1 MADRDA
7 PTELLL
13 VRHGEAD
20 SNRDGRFGGWSP
32 VPLTERGR
40 RQAQA
45 AAAELAT
52 RAPVAIISS
61 DVARAVETAAPI
73 ALALGLE
80 PRLEPGLRERSL
92 GIFDGLAF
100 TEAEAR
106 YPEIWRR
113 LVARD
118 PTGLPEGAE
127 TAEAVFAR
135 VSAAIARICL
145 DHAGQRVVV
154 VSHGLAMFHAFSFV
168 CGLGVPRPE
177 APVFVLVDNA
187 SITHLEHRAAGPG
200 GRAAG
205 DRWRIVTIN
214 DTAHLR
220 GL

>member
-40 RQAQA
+40 RQAEA
-45 AAAELAT
+45 AAAELVT
-52 RAPVAIISS
+52 RTPVAVITS
-61 DVARAVETAAPI
+61 DVVRAQETAAPI
-73 ALALGLE
+73 ATALGVE
-80 PRLEPGLRERSL
+80 ARLEPGLRERSL

-106 YPEIWRR
+106 YPELWQR

-118 PTGLPEGAE
+118 PTVLPEGAE

-135 VSAAIARICL
+135 VSGAIASICQN
-145 DHAGQRVVV
+145 HAGQRVVL
-154 VSHGLAMFHAFSFV
+154 VSHGLAMFHAFSYV
-168 CGLGVPRPE
+168 CGLGVPRPD
-177 APVFVLVDNA
+177 APTFVLVDNA
-187 SITHLEHRAAGPG
+187 SISHYEHRRSSTGA
-200 GRAAG
+200 
-205 DRWRIVTIN
+205 DRWRIVSVN

>member
-40 RQAQA
+40 RQAAA
-45 AAAELAT
+45 AAAELVT
-52 RAPVAIISS
+52 RAPTAVITS
-61 DVARAVETAAPI
+61 DVVRAAETAAPI
-73 ALALGLE
+73 AAALGVE
-80 PRLEPGLRERSL
+80 ARPEPGLRERSL

-106 YPEIWRR
+106 YPELWQR

-118 PTGLPEGAE
+118 ASVLPDGAE
-127 TAEAVFAR
+127 PAEVVFAR
-135 VSAAIARICL
+135 VSGAIARICA
-145 DHAGQRVVV
+145 DHSGQRVVV
-154 VSHGLAMFHAFSFV
+154 VTHGLALFHAFSYV
-168 CGLGVPRPE
+168 CGLGVPRPD

-187 SITHLEHRAAGPG
+187 SITHLEHRASRREPG
-200 GRAAG
+200 G
-205 DRWRIVTIN
+205 DRWRILSIN

>member
-40 RQAQA
+40 RQAA
-45 AAAELAT
+45 AAATELAT
-52 RAPVAIISS
+52 RAPTAIITS
-61 DVARAVETAAPI
+61 DVVRAQETAAPI
-73 ALALGLE
+73 ALALDLV

-92 GIFDGLAF
+92 GLFDGLAF

-106 YPEIWRR
+106 YPELWQR

-118 PTGLPEGAE
+118 PTVLPEGAE
-127 TAEAVFAR
+127 TAEVVFAR
-135 VSAAIARICL
+135 VSAAITRICT

-154 VSHGLAMFHAFSFV
+154 VSHGLAMFHAFCFV
-168 CGLGVPRPE
+168 SGLGVPRPD
-177 APVFVLVDNA
+177 AAVFVLVDNA
-187 SITHLEHRAAGPG
+187 SISHYEHRA
-200 GRAAG
+200 R

>member
-20 SNRDGRFGGWSP
+20 SNRDGKFGGWSP

-40 RQAQA
+40 RQAAA

-52 RAPVAIISS
+52 RAPVAVITS
-61 DVARAVETAAPI
+61 DVVRAQETAAPI
-73 ALALGLE
+73 AAALGLE

-106 YPEIWRR
+106 YPEVWQR

-118 PTGLPEGAE
+118 ATVLPDGAE
-127 TAEAVFAR
+127 TADAVYAR
-135 VSAAIARICL
+135 VSAAIARICEE
-145 DHAGQRVVV
+145 HAGQRVVV
-154 VSHGLAMFHAFSFV
+154 VSHGLAMFHAFCFV
-168 CGLGVPRPE
+168 CGLGVPRPD

-187 SITHLEHRAAGPG
+187 SITHLEHRARG
-200 GRAAG
+200 
-205 DRWRIVTIN
+205 RWRIVSVN